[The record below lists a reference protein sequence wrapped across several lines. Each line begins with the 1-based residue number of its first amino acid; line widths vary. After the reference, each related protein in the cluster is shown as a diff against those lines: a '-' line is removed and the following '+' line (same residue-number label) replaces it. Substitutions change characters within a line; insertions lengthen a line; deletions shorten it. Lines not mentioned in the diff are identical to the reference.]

1 MKILKAYKFRIYPNK
16 EQSLFID
23 KVCNDVRFVWNSLV
37 ANFNNYKTED
47 FKDKFSDKE
56 LKEQYPFLKDS
67 ISYALQQKR
76 IDFENTKGQFF
87 NVKRKTKLG
96 RMKFKKKGIA
106 NNSFRIPGQALTT
119 PFNFENKTFK
129 LTKLGKVKT
138 KFDRQPKG
146 DLKSVTVSKSKTD
159 KYYISCL
166 IEEESSFKPKT
177 NQIVGIDLGL
187 KELLTLSNG
196 DVFSNF
202 KFYRENQSILAKEQR
217 HLSRKKKGSNRYKKQ
232 KLKVARLHEKITN
245 CRNWLLHNISINII
259 KNFDVICLE
268 DLNIE
273 GMKQSKL
280 AKSISDASLSTLV
293 NMLNYKASWYNKTI
307 SKINRFYPSSKTCSC
322 CGNVKSDLTLK
333 DRIYICAECG
343 LKIDRDLNASI
354 NILNQGILNLSAE
367 SVDYK
372 RGEEIRLVECLH
384 PTIASSMKR
393 LINY

>member
-372 RGEEIRLVECLH
+372 RREEIRLVECLH